1 MLTQSVESYIAVRRA
16 TGFAFR
22 SEGSLLQSFAAFSDA
37 AGRRYVSAE
46 TAIEWAGSAP
56 SLCQRARRLGQ
67 VIRFARYIRAEDAH
81 HELPPTVFGSESRPR
96 PVPYIFSTEEIKRIL
111 QTASGLGKRNAFR
124 GHTYNTFFALLACTG
139 LRVSEAIHLC
149 FQDITADGLVIR
161 CSKFRKS
168 RLVPLHETTQV
179 RLPWNDT
186 SSGGVPILHW
196 MITCS
201 FPCGGARYF
210 CTTPKPPSTT

>member
-1 MLTQSVESYIAVRRA
+1 MLTQSVESYIALRRA

-37 AGRRYVSAE
+37 AGKRYVSAD

-81 HELPPTVFGSESRPR
+81 HEIPPTVFGSESRPR
-96 PVPYIFSTEEIKRIL
+96 PVPYIFSAEEIKRIL

-124 GHTYNTFFALLACTG
+124 GHTYNTLFALLACTG
-139 LRVSEAIHLC
+139 LRVCLLSARPEVIQRLSELSW
-149 FQDITADGLVIR
+149 FSVRTGERNVFKNSITA
-161 CSKFRKS
+161 
-168 RLVPLHETTQV
+168 
-179 RLPWNDT
+179 PW
-186 SSGGVPILHW
+186 SLE
-196 MITCS
+196 
-201 FPCGGARYF
+201 
-210 CTTPKPPSTT
+210 PSAKNCRS